1 MTGGNW
7 SMSEAAHP
15 LTGAQIASFNR
26 ASRCA
31 AWSSL
36 EPSQSRDRRSNA
48 WAPLMANW
56 VSSGPLLTGT
66 PQAPR
71 LSLVATG
78 RPETP
83 SRMVHIDTWARFTHE
98 VIIS

>member
-15 LTGAQIASFNR
+15 LTGAPMASFNR

-31 AWSSL
+31 AWTPL
-36 EPSQSRDRRSNA
+36 EPSQSRDRRPKG
-48 WAPLMANW
+48 WAPLMVNW
-56 VSSGPLLTGT
+56 VSSGPLPTGT

-71 LSLVATG
+71 LSLVATEG
-78 RPETP
+78 PRPLAE
-83 SRMVHIDTWARFTHE
+83 
-98 VIIS
+98 